1 MPKLAY
7 FVAALFVPAFSFAV
21 TVGQSAPDFALIGTD
36 GKPAKLSDFKGK
48 HVVLE
53 WVNPGCPYVRK
64 HYDSNNMQA
73 LQKDAAGKEV
83 VWLAVNSTNPTHA
96 DFLKPADM
104 ASWMSKSGGAPKAT
118 LMDQDG
124 KVGKLYSA
132 KTTPQMYIVDPK
144 GQLVYNGAIDDK
156 RSANPEDVKTSKN
169 FVKLA
174 LAETLAG
181 KAVTTAATT
190 PYGCSVKY

>member
-1 MPKLAY
+1 MRPIFTFLGLLLAP
-7 FVAALFVPAFSFAV
+7 ALATAV
-21 TVGQSAPDFALIGTD
+21 TVGQPAPDFTLTGVD
-36 GKPAKLSDFKGK
+36 GKPAKLSDYKGK

-64 HYDSNNMQA
+64 HYDSKNMQG
-73 LQKDAAGKEV
+73 LQKEAAGKEV
-83 VWLAVNSTNPTHA
+83 VWLAVNSTNPTHQ
-96 DFLKPADM
+96 DYLKPADM
-104 ASWMSKSGGAPKAT
+104 GAWMSKSGGAPKAT
-118 LMDQDG
+118 LMDPEG

-156 RSANPEDVKTSKN
+156 RSANPDDVKTSKN

-181 KAVTTAATT
+181 KAVSTAATT

>member
-1 MPKLAY
+1 MRPLSTVLGLLLAP
-7 FVAALFVPAFSFAV
+7 ALASAV
-21 TVGQSAPDFALIGTD
+21 TVGQPAPDFTLTRVD
-36 GKPAKLSDFKGK
+36 GKPAKLSDYKGK

-64 HYDSNNMQA
+64 HYDSKNMQG

-83 VWLAVNSTNPTHA
+83 VWLAVNSTNPTHS
-96 DFLKPADM
+96 DYLKPADM
-104 ASWMSKSGGAPKAT
+104 GAWMSKSGGAPKAT
-118 LMDQDG
+118 LMDPDG

-156 RSANPEDVKTSKN
+156 RSANPDDVKTSKN

-181 KAVTTAATT
+181 KAVSTAATT

>member
-1 MPKLAY
+1 MRPISTFLGLLLAP
-7 FVAALFVPAFSFAV
+7 ALATAV
-21 TVGQSAPDFALIGTD
+21 TVGQPAPDFTLTGVD
-36 GKPAKLSDFKGK
+36 GKPAKLSDYKGK

-64 HYDSNNMQA
+64 HYDSKNMQG
-73 LQKDAAGKEV
+73 LQKEAAGKEV
-83 VWLAVNSTNPTHA
+83 VWLAVNSTNPTHQ
-96 DFLKPADM
+96 DYLKPADM
-104 ASWMSKSGGAPKAT
+104 GAWMSKSGGAPKAT
-118 LMDQDG
+118 LMDPEG

-156 RSANPEDVKTSKN
+156 RSANPDDVKTSKN

-181 KAVTTAATT
+181 KAVSTAATT